1 MILHLLVGILAL
13 GDPCL
18 EKGLSEQ
25 QCKVLGLRVDVPC
38 YWLNRFTK
46 AQTFPMTVVLVVTI
60 VLGLITVLLPNTKE
74 MPYKDRFD
82 QVCRIRHLVGLS
94 PGALI
99 ISKFL
104 ILTSLSIFSFHLYL

>member
-1 MILHLLVGILAL
+1 MNILFGLSNPLFPRHARPDLVISFEAVFYVFVLRARL

-25 QCKVLGLRVDVPC
+25 QCKVLGLRVDVRF

-82 QVCRIRHLVGLS
+82 
-94 PGALI
+94 
-99 ISKFL
+99 
-104 ILTSLSIFSFHLYL
+104 